1 MRSIAAV
8 LLVLGLAAPAAAQ
21 QGSAPSSGAPASDAR
36 TNGSG
41 AIDVDRLPIDLGRI
55 QRELKQAQDVEERD
69 GLNLR
74 YRIQVLGVAPAID
87 LFTDEVNLVN
97 GPVPY
102 GAPTHQEVIDHIT
115 PLPFRSPVMDF
126 SALMRWLADRDKK
139 KK

>member
-1 MRSIAAV
+1 MRSFAAALIA
-8 LLVLGLAAPAAAQ
+8 LSLAAPAAAQ
-21 QGSAPSSGAPASDAR
+21 QDPAPVNG
-36 TNGSG
+36 GSG
-41 AIDVDRLPIDLGRI
+41 TIDVDRLPIDVSRI
-55 QRELKQAQDVEERD
+55 HRELKQAQDVEERD

-74 YRIQVLGVAPAID
+74 YRISVIGVAPPID

-102 GAPTHQEVIDHIT
+102 GAPTHQEIVDHIT

-139 KK
+139 KNDRK

>member
-1 MRSIAAV
+1 MRSVAAALIV
-8 LLVLGLAAPAAAQ
+8 LSLAVPAAAQ
-21 QGSAPSSGAPASDAR
+21 QGAAPSNGGPA
-36 TNGSG
+36 NGSS
-41 AIDVDRLPIDLGRI
+41 AIDVDRLPINLSRI

-74 YRIQVLGVAPAID
+74 YRISVIGVAPPID
-87 LFTDEVNLVN
+87 LFTDEVDLVN

-102 GAPTHQEVIDHIT
+102 GAPTHQEIINHIT

-139 KK
+139 KDGKQ

>member
-8 LLVLGLAAPAAAQ
+8 LLVLSLAAPAAAQ
-21 QGSAPSSGAPASDAR
+21 QASAPANDAS
-36 TNGSG
+36 TNGAG
-41 AIDVDRLPIDLGRI
+41 TIDVDRLPIDLSRI

-74 YRIQVLGVAPAID
+74 YRIQVIGIAPPID